1 MLRRLRQPEN
11 LMLLLGVTVVSLSI
25 IACWFSGALTLNIQ
39 PALHPRL
46 DRLPDTEFFFQP
58 PLIFPDLVELIL
70 AMAFIGLVFTVYQAT
85 LYKRMG
91 WPARLMFLGC
101 VILMLSAVWLHIAP
115 LTQIIDRVD
124 YRNQSYLFM
133 TKTYDTGDSGFQIFY
148 AVVACDFIGWR
159 CYKVWYSDYETLL
172 TEVAG
177 GLILHDISLESDA
190 NRLYLRVERYGS
202 TVEIPLEPPA

>member
-1 MLRRLRQPEN
+1 MLRSLRQPEN

-39 PALHPRL
+39 PALQPRL

-85 LYKRMG
+85 HYKRMG

-124 YRNQSYLFM
+124 YRNQSYLLM
-133 TKTYDTGDSGFQIFY
+133 TETYETGDSGFQILY
-148 AVVACDFIGWR
+148 AVVACDSFGWQCR
-159 CYKVWYSDYETLL
+159 ALWRGNYDTLVR
-172 TEVAG
+172 EIAG
-177 GLILHDISLESDA
+177 GLMIYSISLESDA
-190 NRLYLRVERYGS
+190 NRLYLQVERAGS
-202 TVEIPLEPPA
+202 TIEFPLEPPA